1 MNILHVQWKDFQSV
15 GDGGIILVRIEEDN
29 SSDNNYSVKQ
39 ISLAAQPIRS
49 TTQIWVVTCHQYGI
63 SELVSQTSFRDETS
77 DGVEKCWLIS
87 QGIIF
92 VRHSWASEIREG
104 TPLENEGLLIVS
116 HQFFNGLTNRA
127 CSRWSDSGLW
137 REVSEREKVR
147 GRRGRGREKGMLSP
161 YPTPRCFSCSH
172 LSHFLHCPT
181 IWTAVTRLRFLSF
194 LTQMQNY
201 LHCNQCDGKHRRYST
216 DRFVL
221 TARYCSRCNT
231 RHAAKEVRNHNV
243 LVSREKFSLPSSIHF
258 SYCW

>member
-15 GDGGIILVRIEEDN
+15 GDGGIIPVRIEEGN
-29 SSDNNYSVKQ
+29 SSGNNYSVKQ

-49 TTQIWVVTCHQYGI
+49 TTQIWVVTRHQYGI
-63 SELVSQTSFRDETS
+63 AALVSHTSFGDETS
-77 DGVEKCWLIS
+77 DGVEKCRLIS

-92 VRHSWASEIREG
+92 FRDSWASEIREG

-147 GRRGRGREKGMLSP
+147 GRRGRGREKGMLTP

-172 LSHFLHCPT
+172 LSYFLHCPT
-181 IWTAVTRLRFLSF
+181 IWTAVTRLR
-194 LTQMQNY
+194 LTRM
-201 LHCNQCDGKHRRYST
+201 HHT
-216 DRFVL
+216 
-221 TARYCSRCNT
+221 
-231 RHAAKEVRNHNV
+231 
-243 LVSREKFSLPSSIHF
+243 
-258 SYCW
+258 